1 MSDLIRVGIA
11 GARRGRA
18 FVTGLRAIPG
28 VEVTALC
35 DIDADFL
42 AEQADAH
49 GIPGRFLDYTD
60 LLNTDIDLV
69 IVATPMQLHVPQ
81 SLAALAAGKH
91 VMSEVT
97 AAVSIEQCKEL
108 LEGVEAAKASGLKYM
123 MAENVTYFRDNV
135 VIQNMVEQG
144 LFGDIYYAEGQYIH
158 NLKNLR
164 SAIPYSNADG
174 SPTWRARWLTGVNGC
189 TYATHP
195 IGPLLEWFQ
204 AKVDS
209 VVCLGTGRHTV
220 PEQVAEDSTTM
231 LCKTDSG
238 ALLNIRVDILSNGP
252 HSPRQNYH
260 ALQGTKGCF
269 EAARGL
275 GDKPKIWLDRLEAG
289 ASGHEN
295 IDTDPYQLYGWDYG
309 QNTRGVGTKEITFA
323 WRPLEDL
330 ADEFLPEMW
339 RNPPPAALAAGHH
352 GSDYFIVKDI
362 IDAIREDKEPRIDV
376 YRALD
381 YTLPGLM
388 SAKSIA
394 LGGMPVKVPDF
405 RSGQWE

>member
-1 MSDLIRVGIA
+1 MSAPSRVGIV
-11 GARRGRA
+11 GARRGPS

-49 GIPGRFLDYTD
+49 GIHGRFLDYND

-69 IVATPMQLHVPQ
+69 IVATPMQLHVPH

-108 LEGVEAAKASGLKYM
+108 LEGVEAAKSSGLKYM
-123 MAENVTYFRDNV
+123 MAENTTYLRDNV
-135 VIQNMVEQG
+135 AIQNMVEQG
-144 LFGDIYYAEGQYIH
+144 VFGDIYYAEGQYIH
-158 NLKNLR
+158 ELKSLHYN
-164 SAIPYSNADG
+164 SDG
-174 SPTWRARWLTGVNGC
+174 SPTWRARWQVGVDGC
-189 TYATHP
+189 SYGTHSL
-195 IGPLLEWFQ
+195 GPPLEWFKE
-204 AKVDS
+204 KVDS
-209 VVCLGTGRHTV
+209 VVCLGTGRHTA
-220 PEQVAEDSTTM
+220 PEQASEDSTTM

-238 ALLNIRVDILSNGP
+238 ALIEIRVDMLSNRP
-252 HSPRQNYH
+252 HIQNYY

-269 EAARGL
+269 EGARGL
-275 GDKPKIWLDRLEAG
+275 GDKPKIWLDRWEAEE
-289 ASGHEN
+289 SSRET
-295 IDTDPYQLYGWDYG
+295 IDTDPYQ
-309 QNTRGVGTKEITFA
+309 
-323 WRPLEDL
+323 WRPLGDL
-330 ADEFLPEMW
+330 VDEFLPEMW
-339 RNPPPAALAAGHH
+339 RNPPPEALAAGHL

>member
-1 MSDLIRVGIA
+1 MSDLIKVGIA
-11 GARRGRA
+11 GARRGPS

-123 MAENVTYFRDNV
+123 MAENTTYLRDNV
-135 VIQNMVEQG
+135 AIQNMVEQG
-144 LFGDIYYAEGQYIH
+144 VFGDIYYAEGQYIH
-158 NLKNLR
+158 EVKRLHYN
-164 SAIPYSNADG
+164 SDG
-174 SPTWRARWLTGVNGC
+174 SPTWRARWHVGVNGC
-189 TYATHP
+189 SYGTHSL
-195 IGPLLEWFQ
+195 GPPLEWFKE
-204 AKVDS
+204 KVHS
-209 VVCLGTGRHTV
+209 VVCLGTGRHTA
-220 PEQVAEDSTTM
+220 PEQIAEDSTTM

-238 ALLNIRVDILSNGP
+238 ALIEIRVDMLSNRP
-252 HSPRQNYH
+252 HTQNYY

-269 EAARGL
+269 EGARGL

-323 WRPLEDL
+323 
-330 ADEFLPEMW
+330 
-339 RNPPPAALAAGHH
+339 
-352 GSDYFIVKDI
+352 
-362 IDAIREDKEPRIDV
+362 
-376 YRALD
+376 
-381 YTLPGLM
+381 
-388 SAKSIA
+388 
-394 LGGMPVKVPDF
+394 
-405 RSGQWE
+405 

>member
-1 MSDLIRVGIA
+1 MSAPIRVGIV
-11 GARRGRA
+11 GARRGPS

-49 GIPGRFLDYTD
+49 GIHGRFLDYND

-69 IVATPMQLHVPQ
+69 IVATPNQLHVAQ

-123 MAENVTYFRDNV
+123 MAENTTYLRDNV
-135 VIQNMVEQG
+135 AIQNMVEQG
-144 LFGDIYYAEGQYIH
+144 VFGDIYYAEGQYIH
-158 NLKNLR
+158 EVKRLHYN
-164 SAIPYSNADG
+164 SDG
-174 SPTWRARWLTGVNGC
+174 SPTWRSKWQVGVDGC
-189 TYATHP
+189 SYGTHSL
-195 IGPLLEWFQ
+195 GPPLEWFKE
-204 AKVDS
+204 KVHS
-209 VVCLGTGRHTV
+209 VVCLGTGRHTA
-220 PEQVAEDSTTM
+220 PEQIAEDSTTM

-238 ALLNIRVDILSNGP
+238 ALIEIRVDMLSNRP
-252 HSPRQNYH
+252 HTQNYY

-269 EAARGL
+269 EGARGL
-275 GDKPKIWLDRLEAG
+275 GDKPKIWLDRWEAEE
-289 ASGHEN
+289 SSRDT
-295 IDTDPYQLYGWDYG
+295 IDTDPYQ
-309 QNTRGVGTKEITFA
+309 

-330 ADEFLPEMW
+330 VEEFLPEMW
-339 RNPPPAALAAGHH
+339 RNPPPEALAAGHH

-405 RSGQWE
+405 RSGQWG